1 MSNYRKDYVEYRI
14 AKAHEAITDAKL
26 LAEHSGWNS
35 CMNRLYY
42 ACFYAASA
50 LLLKK
55 GVSSKTHTGLKTQFN
70 LHLVQPGI
78 ISKEFGK
85 LYAELMNWRDKGDYS
100 DLVDFTQETVEP
112 LIKPVEEFVSTVEE
126 LLKQ

>member
-1 MSNYRKDYVEYRI
+1 MSDYRKDYVEYRI

-42 ACFYAASA
+42 SCFYAASA

-70 LHLVQPGI
+70 LHLVQPGYNIKRIWKI
-78 ISKEFGK
+78 ICRIN
-85 LYAELMNWRDKGDYS
+85 ELARERR
-100 DLVDFTQETVEP
+100 L
-112 LIKPVEEFVSTVEE
+112 
-126 LLKQ
+126 